1 MTIIPIGREGDI
13 VAARQKG
20 RELAGSIGFSQTEQ
34 TLIAT
39 AISEIAR
46 SIIEHAGTG
55 EVELGVIYDRGRS
68 GILIVARDQGPGITD
83 LEAAMRDGFST
94 RGSLGLGLPGARR
107 LVDQLDV
114 TSRPGHGTTVTM
126 RKWVQ

>member
-46 SIIEHAGTG
+46 NIIEHAGTG